1 MATKYKM
8 PTIDIGTYDTLPQ
21 WKKNQMDKLKKKT
34 SPGEPKLN
42 KKKKIEPKVEKP
54 KVKIETKETKK
65 APPKEEKKRP
75 WWKPLTSAESKARDE
90 KRKKERKA
98 KSDEAKSKAYKK
110 KTEGPMTYGEK
121 EKAKRS
127 ARDFKRPAAATQSQ
141 YATELVDVKPGPAT
155 IPGQKTRRVKTEKTK
170 GGEYPYGK
178 PGSETASSFNKTFR
192 NARNPKSGKMA
203 KTFTWQGRSYS
214 TRQAGEGKSFDAAT
228 GKWGK
233 AAKKQM
239 GGPIGKGP
247 IMGEKPF
254 KQGIKYYEGG
264 GQVTV
269 SNDKAGTGDVV
280 HTHSHSGYKAGK

>member
-65 APPKEEKKRP
+65 SPPKKKKKSFWSRFKPISAKEKI
-75 WWKPLTSAESKARDE
+75 AGE
-90 KRKKERKA
+90 KR
-98 KSDEAKSKAYKK
+98 DAYKTASATTPMVAQEVVSVNPISK
-110 KTEGPMTYGEK
+110 NIKTK
-121 EKAKRS
+121 
-127 ARDFKRPAAATQSQ
+127 
-141 YATELVDVKPGPAT
+141 DVE
-155 IPGQKTRRVKTEKTK
+155 VKTEK
-170 GGEYPYGK
+170 GGDFPVMKKKSVAAE
-178 PGSETASSFNKTFR
+178 SFRDAFSA
-192 NARNPKSGKMA
+192 ARNPKSGKRE
-203 KTFTWQGRSYS
+203 KTFTWQGRSYT
-214 TRQAGEGKSFDAAT
+214 TRQAGEGKWDAKS

-239 GGPIGKGP
+239 GGPIEKGP
-247 IMGEKPF
+247 MIGEKPF

-280 HTHSHSGYKAGK
+280 HTHSHSGYKAGE